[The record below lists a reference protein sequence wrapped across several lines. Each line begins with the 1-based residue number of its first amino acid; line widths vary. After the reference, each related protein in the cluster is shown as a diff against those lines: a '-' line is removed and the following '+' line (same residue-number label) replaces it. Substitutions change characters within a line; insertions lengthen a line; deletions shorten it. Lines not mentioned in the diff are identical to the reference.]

1 MAEETRRDGFQEVR
15 DPISRK
21 LILRVDASRLIVE
34 VKIRHAAEP
43 VRVDLKPYLLDKRT
57 DQG

>member
-1 MAEETRRDGFQEVR
+1 MAQERRDGFQSVR

-34 VKIRHAAEP
+34 VKTRHAKEP
-43 VRVDLKPYLLDKRT
+43 VRVDLKPYLVDKSAER
-57 DQG
+57 G